1 MSVETN
7 SPFQASR
14 ATRKMKEQSLGEG
27 DALNY
32 LIIDLEL
39 EFIWHSTKYPN
50 RQCLLL
56 DALPSGK
63 IHGALC
69 PVPGLDN
76 GQCLSR
82 QKT

>member
-1 MSVETN
+1 
-7 SPFQASR
+7 
-14 ATRKMKEQSLGEG
+14 MKEQHLGEG
-27 DALNY
+27 DALSY
-32 LIIDLEL
+32 LIIDSEL
-39 EFIWHSTKYPN
+39 EFTWHSTKYPN
-50 RQCLLL
+50 GQSLLL

-63 IHGALC
+63 FHGVSC